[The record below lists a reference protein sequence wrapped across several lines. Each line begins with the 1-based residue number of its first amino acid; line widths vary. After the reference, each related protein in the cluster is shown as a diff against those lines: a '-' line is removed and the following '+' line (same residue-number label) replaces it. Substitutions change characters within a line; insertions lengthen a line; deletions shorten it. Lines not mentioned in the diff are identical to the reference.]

1 MSTHVQKVI
10 LAVACMPFLR
20 HITHGSISPWYHN
33 ILSLSHTIL
42 VQTMDAFY
50 EKVTDPKHNGAAF
63 FAVCRG
69 KVGTV
74 EHSARSMCIF
84 IQVYLFYV
92 LLTFLNSSALSG
104 LGGAFVMVCFVCTG
118 E

>member
-1 MSTHVQKVI
+1 MRKETI
-10 LAVACMPFLR
+10 LVTLRISRQHMYRKYYWQLHACHFSA
-20 HITHGSISPWYHN
+20 ITHGSISPWYHN

-69 KVGTV
+69 KVGN
-74 EHSARSMCIF
+74 I
-84 IQVYLFYV
+84 V
-92 LLTFLNSSALSG
+92 L
-104 LGGAFVMVCFVCTG
+104 
-118 E
+118 